1 MFCFL
6 LRGKSKYREE
16 TKRATQEKQKELPVL
31 DQSSLVD
38 MAGSTGITMPSS
50 PPPKKAVETPIGLM
64 TRAGAKAIQHEVT
77 LCLEVSPLDMTKDD
91 VVPNAWTFC
100 IHVVEGKACEEARV
114 TGKDKDSEREEEG
127 QEKPLLG
134 RRTVRA
140 TGRAGPD

>member
-16 TKRATQEKQKELPVL
+16 TKRATQEKQEELPVL

-50 PPPKKAVETPIGLM
+50 PPPKKAVEAPIGLM

-77 LCLEVSPLDMTKDD
+77 LCLEVSPLDMTMWYLMHGPFVYMWSK
-91 VVPNAWTFC
+91 
-100 IHVVEGKACEEARV
+100 
-114 TGKDKDSEREEEG
+114 ERPVKKRG
-127 QEKPLLG
+127 
-134 RRTVRA
+134 
-140 TGRAGPD
+140 